1 MKQPIHRIQKLG
13 TFGTKLNLKLLRS
26 KKTVEDNR
34 RIAKW
39 VTGELVDLGPTFVKL
54 GQLISTRNDIL
65 SAEVI
70 EEFSSLQNEV
80 PAFGNVISVVGEDY
94 VTETFDY
101 FDSEPLASASLGQC
115 HRAITKDGKDVVVK
129 VQRPGIEQSI
139 ENDIEIIKTIANI
152 GFFFTRDT
160 NYSEFSEIL
169 DEWKPLI
176 LDEID
181 YVKEASNMVEFKE
194 LFAGCDWIKVPEVFP
209 ELSSKRVLVMA
220 YEPGVKIVDKEELNK
235 LNADLEQIAF
245 FVIRSQF
252 MQVLENGLFH
262 ADPHPG
268 NLALNS
274 QGQIV
279 YYDFGLM
286 MKIDPMYKENLYLL
300 LEAVYKKDL
309 DKIYTMMIELNI
321 IIPTGDRAS
330 VKSFI
335 KLFLNYVESVDL
347 DKLDVEEL
355 KAMEDDRPFRLS
367 TMWVLLIKSIYSVE
381 GIAKTLSDSIALS
394 DVLEPYSEQILEE
407 SGLLNIAFSDIQ
419 QTAMKI
425 PSSIQSIKST
435 VDALEASNMRVRRSI
450 TDNEKLLSKNKNLQ
464 QSVLVLVVS
473 TMLGEQDITHVFQVI
488 SFILFVF
495 SLRP

>member
-115 HRAITKDGKDVVVK
+115 HRAITKDGTDVVVK

-181 YVKEASNMVEFKE
+181 YVKEAANMVEFKE

-473 TMLGEQDITHVFQVI
+473 TMLGEQDITHVFQAV

>member
-1 MKQPIHRIQKLG
+1 MQQPIHRIQKLG
-13 TFGTKLNLKLLRS
+13 TFGAKLNLKLLRS
-26 KKTVEDNR
+26 RKTPEDNR

-65 SAEVI
+65 SVEVI

-80 PAFGNVISVVGEDY
+80 PPFQDVLSVVGEDY
-94 VTETFDY
+94 VRETFGY
-101 FDSEPLASASLGQC
+101 FDTRPMASASLGQC
-115 HRAITKDGKDVVVK
+115 HRAIAKDGTEVVVK

-139 ENDIEIIKTIANI
+139 INDIEIIKQISKI
-152 GFFFTRDT
+152 GYFFTRDS
-160 NYSEFSEIL
+160 NYAEFMDIL

-176 LDEID
+176 LEEID
-181 YVKEASNMVEFKE
+181 YEKEAQSMIEFKE
-194 LFAGCDWIKVPEVFP
+194 LFKNSEWVKVPDVFP
-209 ELSSKRVLVMA
+209 EISSKRVLVMA
-220 YEPGVKIVDKEELNK
+220 YEPGVKIVNIEELNK
-235 LNADLEQIAF
+235 LNADLDQIAF
-245 FVIRSQF
+245 FVVRSQF

-268 NLALNS
+268 NLALNP

-286 MKIDPMYKENLYLL
+286 MKIDPMYKKNLYLL

-355 KAMEDDRPFRLS
+355 KAMEEDRPFRLS

-381 GIAKTLSDSIALS
+381 GIAKTLSEDIALS
-394 DVLEPYSEQILEE
+394 DVLEPYAEQVLEE
-407 SGLLNIAFSDIQ
+407 SGLLNVAFSDIQ

-450 TDNEKLLSKNKNLQ
+450 TDNEKLLTKNRILQ
-464 QSVLVLVVS
+464 QSILVLVVS
-473 TMLGEQDITHVFQVI
+473 TMFVDQTVTYVFQTVA
-488 SFILFVF
+488 FILFVYSQF
-495 SLRP
+495 

>member
-139 ENDIEIIKTIANI
+139 ENDIDIIKTIANI

-407 SGLLNIAFSDIQ
+407 SGLLNIAFTDIQ

>member
-1 MKQPIHRIQKLG
+1 
-13 TFGTKLNLKLLRS
+13 
-26 KKTVEDNR
+26 
-34 RIAKW
+34 
-39 VTGELVDLGPTFVKL
+39 
-54 GQLISTRNDIL
+54 
-65 SAEVI
+65 
-70 EEFSSLQNEV
+70 
-80 PAFGNVISVVGEDY
+80 
-94 VTETFDY
+94 
-101 FDSEPLASASLGQC
+101 
-115 HRAITKDGKDVVVK
+115 
-129 VQRPGIEQSI
+129 
-139 ENDIEIIKTIANI
+139 
-152 GFFFTRDT
+152 
-160 NYSEFSEIL
+160 
-169 DEWKPLI
+169 
-176 LDEID
+176 
-181 YVKEASNMVEFKE
+181 
-194 LFAGCDWIKVPEVFP
+194 
-209 ELSSKRVLVMA
+209 LSSKRVLVMA

>member
-407 SGLLNIAFSDIQ
+407 SGLLNIAFTDIQ